1 MLTIT
6 LRDLLFRRRQFGIAV
21 LGASLIFGLT
31 LLLTGMSAGFREEI
45 KTTVDSVDA
54 DAWIVPRGVSGPF
67 SSDVAL
73 PASAVAVV
81 RRAPGVTQ
89 ALPIAEFGHVA
100 ALPDRSRE
108 PINVIGLPPGGLSGA
123 GALASRDGE
132 AVVSDRL
139 DVDPGEMIEIAGR
152 PLRVDGIK
160 PGASYFA
167 GVPTVYV
174 TLSDAQAIGFGGEP
188 LANAMVTRGSPQ
200 GPLPGGLAVR
210 RRSDIE
216 ADLRTPVENAIS
228 TIDSIRVLMWLV
240 AALIIGAVTYLS
252 ALDRL
257 RDFAVL
263 KAVGGAS
270 RSVALSLTVQAV
282 LAAILAAVLAVGLA
296 RVMKP
301 AVTIPVIFQGRAVL
315 LLLAVAALVGV
326 ASSLVAMRRILRVDP
341 ALAFG
346 G

>member
-6 LRDLLFRRRQFGIAV
+6 LRDLQFRRRQFGIAV
-21 LGASLIFGLT
+21 LGAALIFGLT

-45 KTTVDSVDA
+45 KTTLDSVDA
-54 DAWIVPRGVSGPF
+54 DAWIVPRGISGPF
-67 SSDVAL
+67 SSDVAI
-73 PASAVAVV
+73 PTSAAAVV

-89 ALPIAEFGHVA
+89 ALPLAEFGHVA
-100 ALPDRSRE
+100 VRPDRSRE
-108 PINVIGLPPGGLSGA
+108 QINVIGLPPGWMSGA
-123 GALASRDGE
+123 GALPNGDGE
-132 AVVSDRL
+132 AVVSGRL
-139 DVDPGEMIEIAGR
+139 DVDPGETIQIAGR
-152 PLRVDGIK
+152 PLRVDRIH

-174 TLSDAQAIGFGGEP
+174 TLTDAQAIGFGGRP
-188 LANAMVTRGSPQ
+188 LANAVVTRGSPQ

-210 RRSDIE
+210 TRSDIE

-228 TIDSIRVLMWLV
+228 TIDAIRVLMWLV

-263 KAVGGAS
+263 KAVGGSS
-270 RSVALSLTVQAV
+270 RAVAMSLTLQAV
-282 LAAILAAVLAVGLA
+282 LAALLAAVLAVGLS

-301 AVTIPVIFQGRAVL
+301 AVTIPVVFQGKAIL